1 MYIESVPN
9 RHSPPAILLRES
21 YREAGKVR
29 KRTLANLSKWPPVVV
44 EGLRILLKGG
54 TAVADLTTAF
64 DITRSRPH
72 GHVAAVLGT
81 LRKLRLDRTLAAT
94 ASPERERAIALI
106 VARILAPGSKL
117 ATARGL
123 AADTARDS
131 LAEML
136 GIESVDEDE
145 LYAAMDWLLERQGT
159 IETRLARRHLSD
171 GALVLYDLTST
182 YFEGRCC
189 PLAKRGYSRDG
200 RRDKLQIVFGLLC
213 NREGCPVAVEVF
225 DGNTA
230 DPNTVGVHIEKL
242 RRRFALSRVVLVGDR
257 GMLTEARIREEL
269 APAGFDWISALRA
282 PAIRELM
289 SSGAVQ
295 RSMFDETDLAE
306 IRCDAYPG
314 ERLIVCRNER
324 LAEERARK
332 REALLQATE
341 ALLAPIAG
349 ATQREKRRLSGKEKI
364 AMRVGKVIGK
374 YKMAKHFE
382 LDITETAFAYHRK
395 ADAIA
400 AEAALDG
407 LYIVRTSV
415 PATELDAEHT
425 VRAYKGLSVV
435 ERAFRSLKTVDLKV
449 RPIYHYAGAR
459 VRAHVFLC
467 MLAYYVEWHMRQRLK
482 PLLFDDEEPDVAEA
496 ARPSVVAPAEVSPS
510 AQDKARPKRAFATVL
525 NEMLPA
531 GAQSTRNGLGHGAVV
546 VAASHQL
553 HQHVE
558 PQRDVGSW
566 SRREESGGAGVGAPA
581 VGQDQLGSRVDGCD
595 GVSGGGRPTRAA
607 HAARLWP
614 RGVWLHDLHREQRTV
629 A

>member
-1 MYIESVPN
+1 MSRVS
-9 RHSPPAILLRES
+9 SP
-21 YREAGKVR
+21 
-29 KRTLANLSKWPPVVV
+29 
-44 EGLRILLKGG
+44 
-54 TAVADLTTAF
+54 
-64 DITRSRPH
+64 
-72 GHVAAVLGT
+72 
-81 LRKLRLDRTLAAT
+81 
-94 ASPERERAIALI
+94 
-106 VARILAPGSKL
+106 PGSKL

-136 GIESVDEDE
+136 GLETVDEDE

-159 IETRLARRHLSD
+159 IEKRLARRHLSD

-230 DPNTVGVHIEKL
+230 DPNTVGPHIEKL
-242 RRRFALSRVVLVGDR
+242 RQRFALSRVVLVGDR
-257 GMLTEARIREEL
+257 GMLTEARIREEV
-269 APAGFDWISALRA
+269 APAGLDWVSALRA
-282 PAIRELM
+282 PAIRDLM

-324 LAEERARK
+324 LAQERARK

-341 ALLAPIAG
+341 ALLAPIAA
-349 ATQREKRRLSGKEKI
+349 ATQREKRRLSAKEKI

-482 PLLFDDEEPDVAEA
+482 PLLFDDEEPQAAEA

-510 AQDKARPKRAFATVL
+510 AQDKARRKRTASGEPVHSFRTLLDDLATVA
-525 NEMLPA
+525 NN
-531 GAQSTRNGLGHGAVV
+531 RV
-546 VAASHQL
+546 VAPLADAKPFDL
-553 HQHVE
+553 IT
-558 PQRDVGSW
+558 
-566 SRREESGGAGVGAPA
+566 
-581 VGQDQLGSRVDGCD
+581 
-595 GVSGGGRPTRAA
+595 RPTALQRKAFTLLGV
-607 HAARLWP
+607 RL
-614 RGVWLHDLHREQRTV
+614 ERTQ
-629 A
+629 

>member
-9 RHSPPAILLRES
+9 RNSPPAILLRES
-21 YREAGKVR
+21 YRDAGKVR
-29 KRTLANLSKWPPVVV
+29 KRTLANLSKWPSHLV
-44 EGLRILLKGG
+44 EGLRVLLKGG

-64 DITRSRPH
+64 DILRSHPH

-81 LRKLRLDRTLAAT
+81 LRKLRLDRLIASA

-136 GIESVDEDE
+136 GIDTVDEDE
-145 LYAAMDWLLERQGT
+145 LYAAMDWLLERQST
-159 IETRLARRHLSD
+159 IEQRLAKRHLSD
-171 GALVLYDLTST
+171 GALVLYDLSST

-200 RRDKLQIVFGLLC
+200 KRDKLQIVFGLLC

-225 DGNTA
+225 EGNTA
-230 DPNTVGVHIEKL
+230 DPATVGAHIEKL

-257 GMLTEARIREEL
+257 GMLTEARIRDEL
-269 APAGFDWISALRA
+269 VPAGLDWVSALRA
-282 PAIRELM
+282 PAIRALVE
-289 SSGAVQ
+289 SGAVQ
-295 RSMFDETDLAE
+295 RSLFDDTDLAE
-306 IRCDAYPG
+306 IRSDAYPR
-314 ERLIVCRNER
+314 ERLIVCRNAR
-324 LAEERARK
+324 LADERARK

-341 ALLAPIAG
+341 ALLAPIVA
-349 ATQREKRRLSGKEKI
+349 ATAREKRPLKGQAKI
-364 AMRVGKVIGK
+364 ALRVGKVIGQ

-382 LDITETAFAYHRK
+382 LDITETALAYRRK

-415 PATELDAEHT
+415 PATELDAEQT

-449 RPIYHYAGAR
+449 RPIYHYAASR

-482 PLLFDDEEPDVAEA
+482 PLLFDDEEPEVAQA
-496 ARPSVVAPAEVSPS
+496 ARASVVAPAEVSPS
-510 AQDKARPKRAFATVL
+510 AQDKARSKRTASGESVHSLRSLLDDLATITKNRVVTPL
-525 NEMLPA
+525 A
-531 GAQSTRNGLGHGAVV
+531 GA
-546 VAASHQL
+546 
-553 HQHVE
+553 E
-558 PQRDVGSW
+558 PF
-566 SRREESGGAGVGAPA
+566 E
-581 VGQDQLGSRVDGCD
+581 LIT
-595 GVSGGGRPTRAA
+595 RPTALQRKAFKLLGV
-607 HAARLWP
+607 RLE
-614 RGVWLHDLHREQRTV
+614 R
-629 A
+629 

>member
-9 RHSPPAILLRES
+9 RNSPPAILLRES
-21 YREAGKVR
+21 YRDAGKVR
-29 KRTLANLSKWPPVVV
+29 KRTLANLSKWPAPLV

-64 DITRSRPH
+64 DILRSRPH

-81 LRKLRLDRTLAAT
+81 LRKLRLDRLIASAP
-94 ASPERERAIALI
+94 SPERERAIALI

-131 LAEML
+131 LAEEL
-136 GIESVDEDE
+136 GIERIDEDE
-145 LYAAMDWLLERQGT
+145 LYAAMDWLLERQSV
-159 IETRLARRHLSD
+159 IEQRLAKRHLSD
-171 GALVLYDLTST
+171 GALVLYDLSST
-182 YFEGRCC
+182 WLEGRCC

-200 RRDKLQIVFGLLC
+200 KRGKLQIVFGLLC

-225 DGNTA
+225 EGNTA
-230 DPNTVGVHIEKL
+230 DPRTVGVHIDKL
-242 RRRFALSRVVLVGDR
+242 RRRFGLSRVVLVGDR
-257 GMLTEARIREEL
+257 GMLTEARIREEV
-269 APAGFDWISALRA
+269 APAGLDWITTLRA
-282 PAIRELM
+282 PAIRELV

-295 RSMFDETDLAE
+295 RSMFDDTDLAE

-324 LAEERARK
+324 LAEQRAHK

-341 ALLAPIAG
+341 ALLAPIVA
-349 ATQREKRRLSGKEKI
+349 ATQRDKRRLKGQEKI
-364 AMRVGKVIGK
+364 ALRVGKVIGK

-382 LDITETAFAYHRK
+382 LDITETSLTYRRNAE
-395 ADAIA
+395 AIA

-415 PATELDAEHT
+415 PAVELDAEHT

-449 RPIYHYAGAR
+449 RPIYHYAASR
-459 VRAHVFLC
+459 VRAHVLLC

-482 PLLFDDEEPDVAEA
+482 PLLFDDEEPEVAEA
-496 ARPSVVAPAEVSPS
+496 ARASVVAPAEASPS
-510 AQDKARPKRAFATVL
+510 AQDKARSKRTASGESVHSFRTLLDNLATITNNRVVAPL
-525 NEMLPA
+525 A
-531 GAQSTRNGLGHGAVV
+531 GA
-546 VAASHQL
+546 
-553 HQHVE
+553 E
-558 PQRDVGSW
+558 PFD
-566 SRREESGGAGVGAPA
+566 
-581 VGQDQLGSRVDGCD
+581 LIT
-595 GVSGGGRPTRAA
+595 RPTAQQRKVFKLLGV
-607 HAARLWP
+607 RL
-614 RGVWLHDLHREQRTV
+614 ERTQ
-629 A
+629 